1 MRAVRPYSL
10 REIAYVTGARVLFGD
25 EDRLFRRVSI
35 DSRKVLPGDLFIA
48 IVGERSDGHDYVS
61 EVRKKGGG
69 GAVCEHSVEG
79 VDPGSD
85 GFGLLMAGSTIKAL
99 GDLAAHYRRELQTEV
114 IGVTGSLGKT
124 STKDLLVSVLATEF
138 STYGN
143 PGNLNSHIGLPL
155 ALLGVDA
162 PYRYAVLEMAMRAR
176 GEIAD
181 LCSISR
187 PAVGVLTDI
196 SVSHI
201 GVLGSI
207 DEIALAKAE
216 ILEELPPD
224 GLAVMCGDNEHI
236 RRMRSKARC
245 RRIFYGL
252 GSENDVKAEDIR
264 SLGVD
269 GSSFT
274 AVYGTGR
281 YPLKVRVP
289 GIHQVQNALAAVA
302 VGLEFGMSPSRI
314 REGLENAVM
323 SPMRLE
329 IRRKG
334 GLTLINDAYNASPKS
349 MQAALDLLAATQG
362 DRRIAVLGDMLEM
375 GSYGPQAHR
384 EVGKYASEKADLL
397 VSVGELGIEIVRGW
411 NETGTSKRAS
421 WFAGK
426 EEAQEH
432 LKNLLRRGD
441 VCLVKA
447 SRGMGFE
454 SIVAFIDH
462 LEELRVWST

>member
-10 REIAYVTGARVLFGD
+10 REIAYVTGARILFGD
-25 EDRLFRRVSI
+25 GDRLFRRVST
-35 DSRKVLPGDLFIA
+35 DSRKALPGDLFVA
-48 IVGERSDGHDYVS
+48 IVGERSDGHDFVS
-61 EVRKKGGG
+61 QVREKGGG
-69 GAVCEHSVEG
+69 GAVCEHPVEG
-79 VDPGSD
+79 LSPGAD
-85 GFGLLMAGSTIKAL
+85 GFGVLMAGSTIKAL
-99 GDLAAHYRRELQTEV
+99 GDLAAHYRRELATEV

-124 STKDLLVSVLATEF
+124 STKDLLVSVLATQF

-155 ALLGVDA
+155 ALLGIDA
-162 PYRYAVLEMAMRAR
+162 PYRHAVLEMAMRAR

-181 LCSISR
+181 LCRISR
-187 PAVGVLTDI
+187 PTVGVLTDI

-236 RRMRSKARC
+236 RKMSAKARC
-245 RRIFYGL
+245 RKIFYGL
-252 GSENDVKAEDIR
+252 GSENDVKAENIQ
-264 SLGVD
+264 SLGVG

-274 AVYGTGR
+274 AVYKTGR
-281 YPLKVRVP
+281 YPLTVRVP
-289 GIHQVQNALAAVA
+289 GVHQVQNALAAVA
-302 VGLEFGMSPSRI
+302 IGLEFGMSPSRI
-314 REGLENAVM
+314 RDGLENAVM

-349 MQAALDLLAATQG
+349 MQAALDLLATTQG

-397 VSVGELGIEIVRGW
+397 VAVGELGIEIVRGW

-462 LEELRVWST
+462 LEEL